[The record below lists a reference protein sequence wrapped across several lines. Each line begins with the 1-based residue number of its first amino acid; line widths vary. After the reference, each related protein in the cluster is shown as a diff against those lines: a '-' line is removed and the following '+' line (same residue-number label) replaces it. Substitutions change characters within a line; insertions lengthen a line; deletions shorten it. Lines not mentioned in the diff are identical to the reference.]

1 MSRYTYPHVIENG
14 AGEQITFVRREVSAG
29 RERLVVENVVKPGAG
44 PPMHVHHYQQEV
56 LTVQQGRIGYERLGA
71 PPQFAGVGD
80 TVAFDPGDGHRFW
93 NAGEDELRC
102 TGHISPPDNIEFFLG
117 AIFESTGRSG
127 RGRPD
132 LFDVAF
138 LITRY
143 QTEFGMLAIP
153 SAVQR
158 SLFPLLV
165 LVGHLLGRY
174 KKYSDAPE
182 PVRR

>member
-14 AGEQITFVRREVSAG
+14 AGEQITFVRRGASGG
-29 RERLVVENVVKPGAG
+29 RERLEVENVVKPGAG
-44 PPMHVHHYQQEV
+44 PPMHLHHYQQEV

-80 TVAFDPGDGHRFW
+80 TVAFDPGDAHRFW
-93 NAGEDELRC
+93 NAGEDDLRC
-102 TGHISPPDNIEFFLG
+102 TGHISPHNIEFFLG
-117 AIFESTGRSG
+117 AIFESTKRSE

-143 QTEFGMLAIP
+143 RTEFGMPAIP
-153 SAVQR
+153 PAVQR
-158 SLFPLLV
+158 LLFPLLV
-165 LVGHLLGRY
+165 LVGHLFGRY
-174 KKYSDAPE
+174 SKYSDAPE
-182 PVRR
+182 PVQR